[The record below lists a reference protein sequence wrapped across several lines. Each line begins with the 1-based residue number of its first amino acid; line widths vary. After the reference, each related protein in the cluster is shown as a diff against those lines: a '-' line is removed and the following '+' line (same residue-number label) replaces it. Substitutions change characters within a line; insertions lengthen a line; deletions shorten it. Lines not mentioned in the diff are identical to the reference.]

1 MSFSS
6 KIKEE
11 ILNTDCKSK
20 NLSLAFLSGTAA
32 FTLSIRDGNAAFS
45 VDNIDTGKHLSFLA
59 KKTFGIKDGLI
70 KETESG
76 KLGRNFT
83 LIYEGEDAETLL
95 KGLSAKNSRETGYRE
110 NDISVF
116 QSMEEKRFFIMGA
129 YLGGGFM
136 IDPEKTYHLEFVAK
150 KERALFE
157 LSIMLDAFGEIPK
170 RVVRDKYLV
179 MYLKNYD
186 SIENVLNIINAHKSM
201 MHLANIKIEKE
212 QKNELNRI
220 NNFEIANLSKTT
232 DAANKIIED
241 IENIMYTVGLDALPD
256 NLQEVALLRLAN
268 PEESLATLAKL
279 SGLSRSGVNHRLR
292 KISEIA
298 RELE

>member
-11 ILNTDCKSK
+11 ILKTECKGK
-20 NLSLAFLSGTAA
+20 NLSLAFLSGMAA
-32 FTLSIRDGNAAFS
+32 FTLSAKEGKAVFS
-45 VDNIDTGKHLSFLA
+45 VDSQEAGKHLSFLS
-59 KKTFGIKDGLI
+59 KKTFGINDGLI
-70 KETESG
+70 RETESG
-76 KLGRNFT
+76 KLGRNFN
-83 LIYEGEDAETLL
+83 LIYEGNDAEILL
-95 KGLSAKNSRETGYRE
+95 KGLSSKNSLDTGYRE

-116 QSMEEKRFFIMGA
+116 ANMDEKRFFIMGA

-150 KERALFE
+150 KERALYE
-157 LSIMLDAFGEIPK
+157 LAIMLDAFGEIPK

-212 QKNELNRI
+212 QKNDLNRI

-279 SGLSRSGVNHRLR
+279 SGLSRSGVNHRLK
-292 KISEIA
+292 KITEIA

>member
-6 KIKEE
+6 KVKEE
-11 ILNTDCKSK
+11 ILKVECKGKNTG
-20 NLSLAFLSGTAA
+20 LAFIAGIAA
-32 FTLSIRDGNAAFS
+32 FALNVESGKAAFS
-45 VDNIDTGKHLSFLA
+45 IDSVETGKKVSFLC
-59 KKTFGIKDGLI
+59 KKTFGINDGLI
-70 KETESG
+70 KESGSG
-76 KLGRNFT
+76 KVGRNFL
-83 LIYEGEDAETLL
+83 LIYEGEEADAVL
-95 KGLSAKNSRETGYRE
+95 KGLSSKNSKEAGYRE
-110 NDISVF
+110 NDIEVF
-116 QSMEEKRFFIMGA
+116 KSSEEKRFFIMGA

-150 KERALFE
+150 KERTLFE
-157 LSIMLDAFGEIPK
+157 LAIMLDAFGEIPK
-170 RVVRDKYLV
+170 RVARDKYLV

-201 MHLANIKIEKE
+201 MQLANIKIEKE
-212 QKNELNRI
+212 QKNEINRL

-279 SGLSRSGVNHRLR
+279 SGLSRSGVNHRLK
-292 KISEIA
+292 KITEIA
-298 RELE
+298 RELL